1 MSDEAEFIG
10 QMVFNQVDIGEV
22 DRLDVVVSAVF
33 KSSAF
38 SEMLKASTDINS
50 NFQKSANIFNGSK
63 PWTDFTV
70 ESAVGIGFSISPLT
84 RSSVGNTFGISSSSL
99 NSPIAK
105 FGSYSFM
112 SVESVISQSAEKGLR
127 NEFKK

>member
-10 QMVFNQVDIGEV
+10 QMVFNQVDIAEV

-50 NFQKSANIFNGSK
+50 DFQKSANIFSGSK

-70 ESAVGIGFSISPLT
+70 ESAVGIGLSISPLT
-84 RSSVGNTFGISSSSL
+84 RSSVGNTFGISSS
-99 NSPIAK
+99 
-105 FGSYSFM
+105 
-112 SVESVISQSAEKGLR
+112 
-127 NEFKK
+127 

>member
-10 QMVFNQVDIGEV
+10 QMVFNQVDIAEV

-50 NFQKSANIFNGSK
+50 DFQKSANIFSGSK

-70 ESAVGIGFSISPLT
+70 ESAVGIGLSISPLT